1 MERDVSVLFQPIVDL
16 YSEQV
21 VGAETLARFPDGGS
35 PEAHIQE
42 IVQDHDRAADLT
54 ARVCIEA
61 LHVLQE
67 LPEECYVTVNL
78 PSVILGA
85 GLVRDRL
92 PVDHV
97 PPALIKRLVMEI
109 TEDTAEWDEEMP
121 EVLRGAQH
129 DAVQAA
135 KEAGMRVALDDF
147 GRRGGSIARMLQME
161 FDILKIDRAFIR
173 RVAKDRHAER
183 VLRAI
188 VAMARSLGV
197 DTVGGGIE
205 FKEQATIVRAVGVD
219 YGQGYL
225 WHRPM
230 PRDELIHLV
239 GGQAA
244 ARALDDS

>member
-1 MERDVSVLFQPIVDL
+1 MDRDVTVRFQPIVDL
-16 YSEQV
+16 DAETV
-21 VGAETLARFPDGGS
+21 VGAETLARFADGES
-35 PEAHIQE
+35 PEARIQE
-42 IVQDHDRAADLT
+42 IVQDPARAADLT

-67 LPEECYVTVNL
+67 LPESCYVTINL

-85 GLVRDRL
+85 GLVKERL

-97 PPALIKRLVMEI
+97 PPALLRRLVVEI
-109 TEDTAEWDEEMP
+109 TEDPAEWDEAMP

-129 DAVQAA
+129 EAVEAVRA
-135 KEAGMRVALDDF
+135 AGMRIALDDF

-161 FDILKIDRAFIR
+161 FDILKIDRAFVR
-173 RVAKDRHAER
+173 RVYKDRHAER

-197 DTVGGGIE
+197 ETVAEGIE
-205 FKEQATIVRAVGVD
+205 YKEQATIVRAVGVD

-230 PRDELIHLV
+230 RRDEFVHLV
-239 GGQAA
+239 CGEAA
-244 ARALDDS
+244 G